1 MATAYLGIGSNLG
14 NRRKNIHTAIEKLK
28 SIKGVEVEKVSSI
41 IETEPEGGPPQGK
54 FLNCAIEIETGL
66 SPFGLL
72 RHLKKIEKELGRVK
86 TVRNAPRVVDMD
98 ILTFGNKKI
107 NTPRLKI
114 PHPRM
119 HEREFVIRPLKEL
132 WGLSK

>member
-14 NRRKNIHTAIEKLK
+14 NRRKNINTAIEKLN
-28 SIKGVEVEKVSSI
+28 SIKGIEVKRVSSI
-41 IETEPEGGPPQGK
+41 IETKPEGGEPQNK
-54 FLNCAIEIETGL
+54 FLNGVIEIETGL

-86 TVRNAPRVVDMD
+86 TARNAPRVIDLD
-98 ILTFGNKKI
+98 ILTFGDKNI

-119 HEREFVIRPLKEL
+119 QERGFVMRPLKEL
-132 WGLSK
+132 LGLE